1 MARYLGRDGRIYDH
15 DPGEGICL
23 DDLSLFGQPRPQA
36 ARPRPQAAQPR
47 PQAAQPRPQ
56 AAQPRPQ
63 ATQPRPQAA
72 QPAPHRTRP
81 RATLPVHTVSW
92 QRKFW
97 YWFLTLGGAALLSA
111 GVYFMF
117 QDTLFAMVEAE
128 NLTGL
133 LRNLMNTISPFVLV
147 AGGVIPTLCYGTS
160 AAELNNYNLHA
171 YLWAGITCIFSL
183 TLTVFLLIVLP
194 PVAAFVIPVVIV
206 WNILKFIW
214 EMLTG

>member
-36 ARPRPQAAQPR
+36 A
-47 PQAAQPRPQ
+47 
-56 AAQPRPQ
+56 
-63 ATQPRPQAA
+63 QPRPQAA

-117 QDTLFAMVEAE
+117 QDTLFTMVEAE

-133 LRNLMNTISPFVLV
+133 LRNLMSTISPFALV
-147 AGGVIPTLCYGTS
+147 AGGVIPTLCYGIS
-160 AAELNNYNLHA
+160 AADLNNYNLHA

-194 PVAAFVIPVVIV
+194 PVAAVVITVVIV

>member
-36 ARPRPQAAQPR
+36 TQPR

-56 AAQPRPQ
+56 AAQP
-63 ATQPRPQAA
+63 
-72 QPAPHRTRP
+72 APHRTRP
-81 RATLPVHTVSW
+81 QATLPVHTVSW

-117 QDTLFAMVEAE
+117 RDTLFTMVEAE

-133 LRNLMNTISPFVLV
+133 LRNLMSTISPFALV
-147 AGGVIPTLCYGTS
+147 AGGVIPTLCYGIS
-160 AAELNNYNLHA
+160 AADLNNYNLHA
-171 YLWAGITCIFSL
+171 
-183 TLTVFLLIVLP
+183 
-194 PVAAFVIPVVIV
+194 
-206 WNILKFIW
+206 
-214 EMLTG
+214 